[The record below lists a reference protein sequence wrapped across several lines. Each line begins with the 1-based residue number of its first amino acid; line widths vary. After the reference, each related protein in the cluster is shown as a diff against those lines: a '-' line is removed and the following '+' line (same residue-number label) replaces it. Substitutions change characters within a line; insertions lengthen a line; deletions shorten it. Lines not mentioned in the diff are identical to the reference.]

1 MKRVNGLEF
10 VSLDGV
16 IQAPG
21 GPEEDNTK
29 PPLWKSVVPAV
40 LFIAG
45 LFVSPAYAAPQS
57 CEQLAR
63 LALPHASITSAQTI
77 AAGAFTPP
85 ANATPWLVGDPAF
98 YKRLPAFCR
107 VSAVSKPSPDSEI
120 KIEVWMPASGW
131 NGKFRGQGNGGFAG
145 EIDWRP
151 LGLAIAQGYASA
163 ATDTGHAANAG
174 EATWALG
181 HPEKIV
187 DFGYRAIH
195 EMTAVGKATTKAF
208 YGDTPKYTYFAA
220 CSNGGRQ
227 ALMEAQRFPDDYDGI
242 LAGAPANY
250 WTHLLTSVLWDAQ
263 ATTLDANSYIPSSKI
278 PAIAQAVV
286 AACDANDGLNDG
298 ILNDPR
304 QCHFDPSTML
314 RKGADSD
321 LCLTEPQA
329 IALKKLYQ
337 GATDSKG
344 SQIFPGFMPGG
355 EEGQGGWP
363 LYITGPAPAKALLF
377 VSDYGY
383 FADMVY
389 DKADWDYKKANVDDA
404 LAASDKKFA
413 GILNSTDTNLKPFQ
427 ARGGKLIIYH
437 GWSDAV
443 ISPLNSINYYES
455 VIQQMGKPGADSF
468 LRLYMVPGMQHCFGG
483 PGPDVFGENGFS
495 ISNDPQHNIYVAL
508 EQWVE
513 KGTAPPSVIASK
525 LEDVGADAKVKLSR
539 PLCPYPQQAQYKGSG
554 DPNDGSNFTCE
565 TPK

>member
-1 MKRVNGLEF
+1 M
-10 VSLDGV
+10 
-16 IQAPG
+16 
-21 GPEEDNTK
+21 
-29 PPLWKSVVPAV
+29 KSVVPAV
-40 LFIAG
+40 LFVFIVG

-85 ANATPWLVGDPAF
+85 ADANPWLVGDPSF

-131 NGKFRGQGNGGFAG
+131 NGKFRGLGNGGFAG
-145 EIDWRP
+145 EIDWRA
-151 LGLAIAQGYASA
+151 LGLAMALGYASA

-174 EATWALG
+174 DATWALG

-208 YGDTPKYTYFAA
+208 YGETPKYAYFAA

-227 ALMEAQRFPDDYDGI
+227 GLMEAQRFPGDYDGI
-242 LAGAPANY
+242 LAGAPAND

-263 ATTLDANSYIPSSKI
+263 ATTLDPNSYIPSSKI

-314 RKGADSD
+314 CKSADSD
-321 LCLTEPQA
+321 SCLTKPQA

-344 SQIFPGFMPGG
+344 RQIFPGFMPGG
-355 EEGQGGWP
+355 EEGQAGWP

-389 DKADWDYKKANVDDA
+389 ANAEWDYKKANLDDA

-413 GILNSTDTNLKPFQ
+413 GVLNSTDTNLKPFQ

-455 VIQQMGKPGADSF
+455 VMQQMGKPDADSF
-468 LRLYMVPGMQHCFGG
+468 LRLYMAPGMQHCFGG

-495 ISNDPQHNIYVAL
+495 IANDSQHDIYLAL

-513 KGTAPPSVIASK
+513 KGTAPPSVVASK
-525 LEDVGADAKVKLSR
+525 LEDRGADRKVKLSR

-554 DPNDGSNFTCE
+554 DPNNASNFTCE

>member
-1 MKRVNGLEF
+1 M
-10 VSLDGV
+10 
-16 IQAPG
+16 
-21 GPEEDNTK
+21 
-29 PPLWKSVVPAV
+29 KSVALAV

-85 ANATPWLVGDPAF
+85 ANATPWLVGDPAV

-107 VSAVSKPSPDSEI
+107 VSAVSKPSADSEI

-145 EIDWRP
+145 EIDWRT
-151 LGLAIAQGYASA
+151 LVLAIEQGYASA

-174 EATWALG
+174 DATWAHG
-181 HPEKIV
+181 HPEKIA

-250 WTHLLTSVLWDAQ
+250 WTHLLTGTLWAAQ

-286 AACDANDGLNDG
+286 AACDANDGLKDG

-304 QCHFDPSTML
+304 QCHFDPSTMVC
-314 RKGADSD
+314 KGADSNS
-321 LCLTEPQA
+321 CLTGPQA

-355 EEGQGGWP
+355 EEGQGGWQ
-363 LYITGPAPAKALLF
+363 LWITGPAPAKALFF

-389 DKADWDYKKANVDDA
+389 DKADWDYKTANLDDA

-413 GILNSTDTNLKPFQ
+413 GVLNATDTNLKSFR

-455 VIQQMGKPGADSF
+455 VIQQMGKPDADSF
-468 LRLYMVPGMQHCFGG
+468 LRLYMVPGMQHCADG

-495 ISNDPQHNIYVAL
+495 ISNDPQHDIYVAL

-525 LEDVGADAKVKLSR
+525 LEGSDADPKVKLSR
-539 PLCPYPQQAQYKGSG
+539 PLCSYPQQAQYKGSG
-554 DPNDGSNFTCE
+554 DPNEGSNFTCE

>member
-1 MKRVNGLEF
+1 M
-10 VSLDGV
+10 
-16 IQAPG
+16 
-21 GPEEDNTK
+21 
-29 PPLWKSVVPAV
+29 KSVVPAV
-40 LFIAG
+40 LFVFIVG

-107 VSAVSKPSPDSEI
+107 VSALSKPSPDSEI

-131 NGKFRGQGNGGFAG
+131 NGKFRGLGNGGFAG
-145 EIDWRP
+145 EIDWRA

-174 EATWALG
+174 DATWALD

-227 ALMEAQRFPDDYDGI
+227 ALMEAQRFPADYDGI

-263 ATTLDANSYIPSSKI
+263 ATTLDPNSYIPSSKI

-314 RKGADSD
+314 CKGADSD
-321 LCLTEPQA
+321 SCLTEPQA

-389 DKADWDYKKANVDDA
+389 DKADWDYKKANLDDA

-413 GILNSTDTNLKPFQ
+413 GVLNSTDTNLKPFQ

-455 VIQQMGKPGADSF
+455 VIQQMGKPDADSF

-495 ISNDPQHNIYVAL
+495 ISNDPQHDIYLAL

-525 LEDVGADAKVKLSR
+525 LEDRGADPKVKLSR

-554 DPNDGSNFTCE
+554 DPNDASNFTCE
-565 TPK
+565 TPSPRRHE

>member
-1 MKRVNGLEF
+1 M
-10 VSLDGV
+10 
-16 IQAPG
+16 
-21 GPEEDNTK
+21 
-29 PPLWKSVVPAV
+29 KSVVLAV
-40 LFIAG
+40 LFVFIFIAG

-131 NGKFRGQGNGGFAG
+131 NGKFRGLGNGGFAG
-145 EIDWRP
+145 EIDWRA

-263 ATTLDANSYIPSSKI
+263 ATTLDPNSYIPSSKI

-314 RKGADSD
+314 CKGADSD
-321 LCLTEPQA
+321 SCLTEPQA

-389 DKADWDYKKANVDDA
+389 DKADWDYKKANLDDA

-413 GILNSTDTNLKPFQ
+413 GVLNSTDTNLKPFQ

-455 VIQQMGKPGADSF
+455 VIQQMGKPDADSF
-468 LRLYMVPGMQHCFGG
+468 LRLYMVPGMQHCAGG

-495 ISNDPQHNIYVAL
+495 ISNDPQHDIYLAL

-525 LEDVGADAKVKLSR
+525 LEDRGADPKVKLSR

>member
-1 MKRVNGLEF
+1 M
-10 VSLDGV
+10 
-16 IQAPG
+16 
-21 GPEEDNTK
+21 
-29 PPLWKSVVPAV
+29 KSVVPAV
-40 LFIAG
+40 LLVAV
-45 LFVSPAYAAPQS
+45 LFASPAYAAPQS

-131 NGKFRGQGNGGFAG
+131 NGKFRGLGNGGFAG
-145 EIDWRP
+145 EIDWRA

-227 ALMEAQRFPDDYDGI
+227 ALMEAQRFPADYDGI

-263 ATTLDANSYIPSSKI
+263 ATTLDPNSYIPSSKI

-314 RKGADSD
+314 CKGADSD
-321 LCLTEPQA
+321 SCLTEPQA

-389 DKADWDYKKANVDDA
+389 DKADWDYKKANLDDA

-413 GILNSTDTNLKPFQ
+413 GVLNSTDTNLKPFQ

-455 VIQQMGKPGADSF
+455 VIQQMGKPDADSF

-495 ISNDPQHNIYVAL
+495 ISNDPQHDIYLAL

-525 LEDVGADAKVKLSR
+525 LEDRGADPKVKLSR

-554 DPNDGSNFTCE
+554 DPNDASNFTCE
-565 TPK
+565 TPSPRRHE